1 MLAIFW
7 VTASEAHVMS
17 PDRATL
23 NFRGDAAYMVLS
35 LRLTSFE
42 GIKFDQN
49 NDGVIS
55 FDEFQTHQVLVQK
68 LVAQRVQLE
77 DEKGALTL
85 EGVFV
90 HFEAPHSAGL
100 DQPSIIVLG
109 KFAMRDGLVPTEWT
123 IDLWALKEKGNDIE
137 ATVTTQ
143 AADGSVSARQSL
155 VFTPAENSRK
165 LFKKDSYANTG
176 FMLLG
181 ISFVFLIVFL
191 WLFRRK
197 KVKLVEA

>member
-1 MLAIFW
+1 
-7 VTASEAHVMS
+7 
-17 PDRATL
+17 
-23 NFRGDAAYMVLS
+23 
-35 LRLTSFE
+35 
-42 GIKFDQN
+42 
-49 NDGVIS
+49 
-55 FDEFQTHQVLVQK
+55 
-68 LVAQRVQLE
+68 
-77 DEKGALTL
+77 
-85 EGVFV
+85 
-90 HFEAPHSAGL
+90 
-100 DQPSIIVLG
+100 
-109 KFAMRDGLVPTEWT
+109 MRDGLVPTEWT